1 MRGAAVSL
9 NSLWMKWRERRG
21 GRGARL
27 TRRMREEYRVYFDR
41 NATQSGTKWSGSA
54 GMHRSPSPH
63 RENWAAS
70 LHLRA
75 VLVAAILP
83 AALAAQDTSPGADER
98 LLAAARDGQ
107 VEVVTTLLREGA
119 DVNAARGDGLTALHL
134 AAEGGHRAVAD
145 ALVAAGAAVDA
156 GTRIGRYTPL
166 QVAAEGGHGAVA
178 LRLLEAGA
186 DPNAV
191 TTNSG
196 VTALHLAAGAIDG
209 RSAVA
214 ALLDHGADPNAREGS
229 AGQTPLIFAAVANR
243 PAAVTALLAADADP
257 GITTAVVDVLPAL
270 ALDREANRR
279 FRDMIGAP
287 PQTPGPFGPRV
298 DPDAES
304 PGEPSPAQVQ
314 AAVRAQRD
322 FLRSGYDV
330 GDVSPHSLGRVGSD
344 YPGGPDLVR
353 PPYREVLV
361 GRTGALTALLHAAR
375 EGHIEAAMALA
386 GGGADLDQVSADGTS
401 PLLMATLNGQF
412 DLALVLIERG
422 AGPDLAASTDGA
434 TPLFAVLQTQWAP
447 KSNYPQ
453 PRAQDL
459 QAAGHLDV
467 LRALLAAGADP
478 NPRLNTHAW
487 YWEYG
492 LTKLGIDLT
501 GATPFWR
508 AVFAQ
513 DLEAMRLL
521 VAHGADPHLPTRWPE
536 VGMRER
542 RQQDGR
548 QQEDSA
554 LPWIPE
560 GAPNAWPIHAA
571 AGGGYLGLGA
581 FSVRN
586 RPDQFIPAVKYLIE
600 ELGADVN
607 QRDSWLYTP
616 MHYAASR
623 GDNELIEYLVSQGGD
638 VTAITRLGQSTADM
652 ARGGRAGF
660 FTRVPYPE
668 TVELL
673 TSLGATLECL
683 HTHFLDTGD
692 FCPAAGVNDPWVPAA
707 TDEEQKRSD
716 SGKTRSR

>member
-1 MRGAAVSL
+1 MRYAALSLLAAV
-9 NSLWMKWRERRG
+9 
-21 GRGARL
+21 
-27 TRRMREEYRVYFDR
+27 
-41 NATQSGTKWSGSA
+41 
-54 GMHRSPSPH
+54 
-63 RENWAAS
+63 
-70 LHLRA
+70 
-75 VLVAAILP
+75 LP
-83 AALAAQDTSPGADER
+83 ATLAAQDTPDAR
-98 LLAAARDGQ
+98 LLAAARDGH
-107 VEVVTTLLREGA
+107 VEVVRSLLKAGA

-134 AAEGGHRAVAD
+134 AAEGGHQAVAE
-145 ALVAAGAAVDA
+145 ALVGAGATIDA
-156 GTRIGRYTPL
+156 GTRIGGYTPL
-166 QVAAEGGHGAVA
+166 QMAARGGHGAVA
-178 LRLLEAGA
+178 LHLLEAGA
-186 DPNAV
+186 DPNAR
-191 TTNSG
+191 TTNTG
-196 VTALHLAAGAIDG
+196 VTALHLAAGATG
-209 RSAVA
+209 GGSAVT

-229 AGQTPLIFAAVANR
+229 AGQTPLFFAAAANR
-243 PAAVTALLAADADP
+243 AAAVTALLSAGADP
-257 GITTAVVDVLPAL
+257 GITTAVVDVLPTL

-279 FRDMIGAP
+279 FRDMVGAP
-287 PQTPGPFGPRV
+287 PQRMGMYGPEV
-298 DPDAES
+298 DPDAEP

-330 GDVSPHSLGRVGSD
+330 GEVSPHSLGRVGPD
-344 YPGGPDLVR
+344 YPGGPDLIR
-353 PPYREVLV
+353 PPYREVLI

-375 EGHIEAAMALA
+375 EGHIEAVTSLLD
-386 GGGADLDQVSADGTS
+386 GGADLDQVSADGTS

-422 AGPDLAASTDGA
+422 ANPDLGTSTDGV

-459 QAAGHLDV
+459 QDAEHMEV
-467 LRALLAAGADP
+467 LRALLEAGADP
-478 NPRLNTHAW
+478 NPRLNTHLW

-492 LTKLGIDLT
+492 LTKMGIDLT

-508 AVFAQ
+508 ATFAQ

-521 VAHGADPHLPTRWPE
+521 VAHGADPHTPTSWPE

-586 RPDQFIPAVKYLIE
+586 EPDQFIPAVKYLVE

-623 GDNELIEYLVSQGGD
+623 GDNELIEYLVSRGGD

-673 TSLGATLECL
+673 QGLGSTLECL

-692 FCPAAGVNDPWVPAA
+692 FCPGAGEGDPWAPAA
-707 TDEEQKRSD
+707 TDAEEKPSD
-716 SGKTRSR
+716 SEKSGPR

>member
-1 MRGAAVSL
+1 MRGAV
-9 NSLWMKWRERRG
+9 
-21 GRGARL
+21 
-27 TRRMREEYRVYFDR
+27 V
-41 NATQSGTKWSGSA
+41 
-54 GMHRSPSPH
+54 P
-63 RENWAAS
+63 
-70 LHLRA
+70 

-107 VEVVTTLLREGA
+107 VEVVRSLLREGA
-119 DVNAARGDGLTALHL
+119 DVNAARGDGLTALHV

-166 QVAAEGGHGAVA
+166 HMAAEGGHGAVA

-196 VTALHLAAGAIDG
+196 VTALHLAAGAIDGRSG

-287 PQTPGPFGPRV
+287 PQTLGPFGPRV

-330 GDVSPHSLGRVGSD
+330 GDVSPHSLGRVGPD

-361 GRTGALTALLHAAR
+361 GRTGAMTALLHAAR
-375 EGHIEAAMALA
+375 EGHIEAATALLD
-386 GGGADLDQVSADGTS
+386 GGADLDQVSADGTS

-422 AGPDLAASTDGA
+422 ASPDLAASTDGA

-459 QAAGHLDV
+459 QEAEHLDV
-467 LRALLAAGADP
+467 LGALLEAGADP

-692 FCPAAGVNDPWVPAA
+692 FCPAAGLGDPWAPAA
-707 TDEEQKRSD
+707 TDPEEKRSD
-716 SGKTRSR
+716 SGKTGSR

>member
-1 MRGAAVSL
+1 MRGAPVSL
-9 NSLWMKWRERRG
+9 P
-21 GRGARL
+21 
-27 TRRMREEYRVYFDR
+27 V
-41 NATQSGTKWSGSA
+41 
-54 GMHRSPSPH
+54 
-63 RENWAAS
+63 
-70 LHLRA
+70 
-75 VLVAAILP
+75 AILLA
-83 AALAAQDTSPGADER
+83 AALPATSAAQRASAATSVAQRGPTDAEER
-98 LLAAARDGQ
+98 LLAAARDGR
-107 VEVVTTLLREGA
+107 VEVVQTLLREGA
-119 DVNAARGDGLTALHL
+119 SRNAARGDGLTALHL
-134 AAEGGHRAVAD
+134 AAEGGHGAVAE
-145 ALVAAGAAVDA
+145 ALIAAGAAVEA
-156 GTRIGRYTPL
+156 GARIGGYTPL
-166 QVAAEGGHGAVA
+166 QVAARSGHGAIV

-186 DPNAV
+186 NPNAV

-196 VTALHLAAGAIDG
+196 VTALHLAAGAIAG
-209 RSAVA
+209 RSAVD

-229 AGQTPLIFAAVANR
+229 AGQTPLIFAAAANR
-243 PAAVTALLAADADP
+243 SASVTTLLAAGADP
-257 GITTAVVDVLPAL
+257 AIATVEVDVLPAL
-270 ALDREANRR
+270 ALDLEANRR
-279 FRDMIGAP
+279 FRDGIGAP
-287 PQTPGPFGPRV
+287 PERPGPFGPRV
-298 DPDAES
+298 DPDAEW
-304 PGEPSPAQVQ
+304 PDEPSPAERQ
-314 AAVRAQRD
+314 AAVLAQRE

-330 GDVSPHSLGRVGSD
+330 GEVSPHSLARVRPD
-344 YPGGPDLVR
+344 YPGGPDVVR

-361 GRTGALTALLHAAR
+361 GRTGGMTALLHAAR
-375 EGHIEAAMALA
+375 EGHIEAATALLD
-386 GGGADLDQVSADGTS
+386 GGADLDQVSADGAS

-412 DLALVLIERG
+412 DLALRLIERG
-422 AGPDLAASTDGA
+422 ADPDLAASTDGA

-459 QAAGHLDV
+459 QEADHMAV
-467 LRALLAAGADP
+467 LRALLEAGADP
-478 NPRLNTHAW
+478 DPRLNSHLW

-492 LTKLGIDLT
+492 LTKLGVDLT

-508 AVFAQ
+508 AAFAQ

-521 VAHGADPHLPTRWPE
+521 VAHGADPHIPTRWPE

-586 RPDQFIPAVKYLIE
+586 RPDQFLPAVKYLIE
-600 ELGADVN
+600 ELGEDVN

-673 TSLGATLECL
+673 TNLGSTLECL

-692 FCPAAGVNDPWVPAA
+692 FCPAAGEGDPWAPTA
-707 TDEEQKRSD
+707 TDAEEEASD
-716 SGKTRSR
+716 PGRPGSR

>member
-1 MRGAAVSL
+1 MRYAALSL
-9 NSLWMKWRERRG
+9 L
-21 GRGARL
+21 A
-27 TRRMREEYRVYFDR
+27 
-41 NATQSGTKWSGSA
+41 AT
-54 GMHRSPSPH
+54 
-63 RENWAAS
+63 
-70 LHLRA
+70 
-75 VLVAAILP
+75 LP
-83 AALAAQDTSPGADER
+83 ATLAAQDTPDER
-98 LLAAARDGQ
+98 LLTAARGGQ
-107 VEVVTTLLREGA
+107 AEIVRTLLDEGA

-134 AAEGGHRAVAD
+134 AAEGGHRAVAES
-145 ALVAAGAAVDA
+145 LVAAGAAIDA
-156 GTRIGRYTPL
+156 GTRIGGYTPL
-166 QVAAEGGHGAVA
+166 QMAARGGHGAVA

-186 DPNAV
+186 DPNAR
-191 TTNSG
+191 TTNTG
-196 VTALHLAAGAIDG
+196 VTALHLAAGATGG
-209 RSAVA
+209 RSAVT
-214 ALLDHGADPNAREGS
+214 ALLDHGADPDARERS
-229 AGQTPLIFAAVANR
+229 AGQTPLIFAAAANR
-243 PAAVTALLAADADP
+243 AAAVTTLLAAGADP
-257 GITTAVVDVLPAL
+257 GIATAVVEVLPAL
-270 ALDREANRR
+270 ARDREANRR
-279 FRDMIGAP
+279 FRDLIGAP
-287 PQTPGPFGPRV
+287 PQRMGMYGPEV
-298 DPDAES
+298 DPEAEP
-304 PGEPSPAQVQ
+304 PGEPSPAEIQ

-330 GDVSPHSLGRVGSD
+330 GEVSPHSLGRAGPD
-344 YPGGPDLVR
+344 YPGGPDLMR

-375 EGHIEAAMALA
+375 EGHLEAATALLD
-386 GGGADLDQVSADGTS
+386 GGADLDQVSADGTS

-422 AGPDLAASTDGA
+422 ANPDLGTSTDGV

-459 QAAGHLDV
+459 QEAEHMDV
-467 LRALLAAGADP
+467 LRALLEAGADP
-478 NPRLNTHAW
+478 NPRLNTHLW

-492 LTKLGIDLT
+492 LTKMGIDLT

-508 AVFAQ
+508 AAFAQ

-521 VAHGADPHLPTRWPE
+521 VAHGADPHTPTRWPE

-571 AGGGYLGLGA
+571 TGGGYLGLGA

-586 RPDQFIPAVKYLIE
+586 QPDQFIPAVKYLIE

-623 GDNELIEYLVSQGGD
+623 GDNELIEYLVSRGGD
-638 VTAITRLGQSTADM
+638 VTVITRLGQSTADM

-673 TSLGATLECL
+673 QSLGSTLECL

-692 FCPAAGVNDPWVPAA
+692 FCPGAGVDDPWAPAA
-707 TDEEQKRSD
+707 TDEEEKPSD
-716 SGKTRSR
+716 SGKSGSR

>member
-1 MRGAAVSL
+1 MRGAPVTL
-9 NSLWMKWRERRG
+9 G
-21 GRGARL
+21 
-27 TRRMREEYRVYFDR
+27 V
-41 NATQSGTKWSGSA
+41 
-54 GMHRSPSPH
+54 
-63 RENWAAS
+63 
-70 LHLRA
+70 
-75 VLVAAILP
+75 AILLA
-83 AALAAQDTSPGADER
+83 AALPATSVAQRGPTATSVAQRGPTATSVAQRGPTATSVAQRGPTGAEEK

-107 VEVVTTLLREGA
+107 VEIVRTLLREGA
-119 DVNAARGDGLTALHL
+119 DGNAARGDGLTPLHL
-134 AAEGGHRAVAD
+134 AAEGGHEAVAE
-145 ALVAAGAAVDA
+145 ALIAAGAAVEA
-156 GTRIGRYTPL
+156 GTRIGGYTPL
-166 QVAAEGGHGAVA
+166 HVAARSGHGGIV

-186 DPNAV
+186 NPNVVA
-191 TTNSG
+191 TNSG
-196 VTALHLAAGAIDG
+196 VTALHLAAGAIAG

-214 ALLDHGADPNAREGS
+214 ALLDHDAAPNARERS
-229 AGQTPLIFAAVANR
+229 SGQTPLIFAAAANR
-243 PAAVTALLAADADP
+243 SASVTALLAAGADP
-257 GITTAVVDVLPAL
+257 AIATAELDVLPAL

-279 FRDMIGAP
+279 FRDAIGAP
-287 PQTPGPFGPRV
+287 PERPGPFGPRV
-298 DPDAES
+298 DPDAEW
-304 PGEPSPAQVQ
+304 PDEPSPAQRQ
-314 AAVRAQRD
+314 AAVLAQRE

-330 GDVSPHSLGRVGSD
+330 GEVSPHSLARVRPD
-344 YPGGPDLVR
+344 YPGGPDVVR

-361 GRTGALTALLHAAR
+361 GRTGGMTALLHAAR
-375 EGHIEAAMALA
+375 EGHIEAATALLD
-386 GGGADLDQVSADGTS
+386 GGADLDQVSADGTS

-412 DLALVLIERG
+412 DLALSLIERG
-422 AGPDLAASTDGA
+422 ADPDLAASTDGA

-459 QAAGHLDV
+459 QEADHMEV
-467 LRALLAAGADP
+467 LRALLEAGADP
-478 NPRLNTHAW
+478 NPRLNSHLW

-492 LTKLGIDLT
+492 LTKLGVDLT

-508 AVFAQ
+508 AAFAQ

-521 VAHGADPHLPTRWPE
+521 VAHGADPRIPTRWPE

-586 RPDQFIPAVKYLIE
+586 RPDQFLPVVKYLIE
-600 ELGADVN
+600 ELGEDVN

-673 TSLGATLECL
+673 TNLGSTLECL

-692 FCPAAGVNDPWVPAA
+692 FCPAAGEGDPWAPTA
-707 TDEEQKRSD
+707 TDAGAEPLEPEKS
-716 SGKTRSR
+716 RSR

>member
-1 MRGAAVSL
+1 MSRMTRCLRRRGSGGAAPV
-9 NSLWMKWRERRG
+9 
-21 GRGARL
+21 
-27 TRRMREEYRVYFDR
+27 
-41 NATQSGTKWSGSA
+41 
-54 GMHRSPSPH
+54 
-63 RENWAAS
+63 
-70 LHLRA
+70 A
-75 VLVAAILP
+75 VALVALLP
-83 AALAAQDTSPGADER
+83 AASAAQEGAASSSSSSGR
-98 LLAAARDGQ
+98 LLEAARDGAA
-107 VEVVTTLLREGA
+107 EVVRALVADGA
-119 DVNAARGDGLTALHL
+119 DVNAARGDGMTALHF
-134 AAEGGHRAVAD
+134 AAERGHAAVAR
-145 ALVAAGAAVDA
+145 ALLDAGAAVDA
-156 GTRIGRYTPL
+156 GTRIGRYAPL
-166 QVAAEGGHGAVA
+166 HLAARGGHGPVVA
-178 LRLLEAGA
+178 LLLEAGA
-186 DPNAV
+186 DPNAA

-196 VTALHLAAGAIDG
+196 VTALHLAAAAVDA
-209 RSAVA
+209 RPAVA

-229 AGQTPLIFAAVANR
+229 AGQTPLMFAAAANR
-243 PAAVTALLAADADP
+243 PAAAAALLEAGADP
-257 GITTAVVDVLPAL
+257 ATTTAVVDVLPRL

-279 FRDMIGAP
+279 MRDFLGAP
-287 PQTPGPFGPRV
+287 PETLGPYGPEV
-298 DPDAES
+298 DPEAEW
-304 PGEPSPAQVQ
+304 PGEPTPAHVQ
-314 AAVRAQRD
+314 AAIRAQRE
-322 FLRSGYDV
+322 FLRSGFDV
-330 GDVSPHSLGRVGSD
+330 GEVSAHSLGRVGPD
-344 YPGGPDLVR
+344 YPGGPDLIR

-361 GRTGALTALLHAAR
+361 GRTGGMTALLHAAR
-375 EGHIEAAMALA
+375 EGHIETANVLLD
-386 GGGADLDQVSADGTS
+386 GGADIDQASADATT
-401 PLLMATLNGQF
+401 PLLMAALNGQF

-422 AGPDLAASTDGA
+422 ADPDLAASTDGA

-459 QAAGHLDV
+459 QDAGHMDV
-467 LRALLAAGADP
+467 LRALLDAGADP
-478 NPRLNTHAW
+478 NPRLNTHLW

-492 LTKLGIDLT
+492 LTKMGIDLT

-508 AVFAQ
+508 AAFAQ
-513 DLEAMRLL
+513 DLEAMKLL
-521 VAHGADPHLPTRWPE
+521 VAHGADPHIPTRWPE

-586 RPDQFIPAVKYLIE
+586 RPDQFIPAVKYLVE
-600 ELGADVN
+600 ELGADVD

-660 FTRVPYPE
+660 FTRVPFPE
-668 TVELL
+668 TVDLL

-692 FCPAAGVNDPWVPAA
+692 SCPGAGIDDPWAPAR
-707 TDEEQKRSD
+707 TTTEEKKR
-716 SGKTRSR
+716 G

>member
-1 MRGAAVSL
+1 MRYAGLSL
-9 NSLWMKWRERRG
+9 L
-21 GRGARL
+21 
-27 TRRMREEYRVYFDR
+27 
-41 NATQSGTKWSGSA
+41 
-54 GMHRSPSPH
+54 
-63 RENWAAS
+63 
-70 LHLRA
+70 
-75 VLVAAILP
+75 AAILP
-83 AALAAQDTSPGADER
+83 ATLAAQDAPDER
-98 LLAAARDGQ
+98 LLAAVRDGE
-107 VEVVTTLLREGA
+107 VEVVRSLLEEGA

-134 AAEGGHRAVAD
+134 AAEGGRQAVAE
-145 ALVAAGAAVDA
+145 ALMAAGAAVDA
-156 GTRIGRYTPL
+156 GTRIGGYTPL
-166 QVAAEGGHGAVA
+166 HVAARGGHGAVV

-186 DPNAV
+186 DPNAR

-196 VTALHLAAGAIDG
+196 VTALHLAAGATGG

-214 ALLDHGADPNAREGS
+214 ALLDHGADPDAREGS
-229 AGQTPLIFAAVANR
+229 AGQTPLFFAAAANR
-243 PAAVTALLAADADP
+243 ADAVAALLAAGADP
-257 GITTAVVDVLPAL
+257 GIATAVIDVLPTL

-279 FRDMIGAP
+279 FREMIGAP
-287 PQTPGPFGPRV
+287 PQRMGMYGFRV
-298 DPDAES
+298 DPDAE
-304 PGEPSPAQVQ
+304 PLGEPSPAEVQ

-330 GDVSPHSLGRVGSD
+330 GEVSPHSLGRVGPD

-353 PPYREVLV
+353 PPYREVLI

-375 EGHIEAAMALA
+375 EGHIEAATALLD
-386 GGGADLDQVSADGTS
+386 GGADLDQVSADGTS

-422 AGPDLAASTDGA
+422 ANPDLGTSTDGV
-434 TPLFAVLQTQWAP
+434 TPLFAVLQTEWAP

-459 QAAGHLDV
+459 QQAEYMDV
-467 LRALLAAGADP
+467 LRALLEAGADP
-478 NPRLNTHAW
+478 NPRLNTHLW

-492 LTKLGIDLT
+492 LTKMGIDLT

-508 AVFAQ
+508 ATFAQ

-521 VAHGADPHLPTRWPE
+521 VAHGADPHIPTRWPE

-586 RPDQFIPAVKYLIE
+586 QPDQFIPAVKYLIE

-623 GDNELIEYLVSQGGD
+623 GDNELIEYLVSLGGD

-673 TSLGATLECL
+673 QSLGSTLECL

-692 FCPAAGVNDPWVPAA
+692 FCPGAGVDDPWAPAA
-707 TDEEQKRSD
+707 TDAEEKPSD
-716 SGKTRSR
+716 SGKSGSR